1 MGAPSWINSKLG
13 ILTSSWL
20 AEALRPLSDL
30 RCRISQV
37 SQAAEYFL
45 KLTRD
50 QDSQFETLRDL
61 NCVGCAHMCGGGV
74 GWRRVAAAHAL
85 VAVCG
90 VRWSLQKRSL
100 ARSLARL
107 LARAMHP
114 LELDARWTPRS
125 RAGTAGRPPHMMASN
140 YRVFGAD
147 TVLESFQDLQET
159 KWNRDTR
166 FSVIPCRSLERRRP
180 LKRCAVL
187 HSGD

>member
-1 MGAPSWINSKLG
+1 MWGARTCAEGGGLAK
-13 ILTSSWL
+13 SSCRTRSRSGVRRAL
-20 AEALRPLSDL
+20 VPAEA
-30 RCRISQV
+30 
-37 SQAAEYFL
+37 
-45 KLTRD
+45 
-50 QDSQFETLRDL
+50 
-61 NCVGCAHMCGGGV
+61 
-74 GWRRVAAAHAL
+74 
-85 VAVCG
+85 
-90 VRWSLQKRSL
+90 L

-166 FSVIPCRSLERRRP
+166 FSVIPCYVCRSLERRRP
-180 LKRCAVL
+180 LKRRAVL